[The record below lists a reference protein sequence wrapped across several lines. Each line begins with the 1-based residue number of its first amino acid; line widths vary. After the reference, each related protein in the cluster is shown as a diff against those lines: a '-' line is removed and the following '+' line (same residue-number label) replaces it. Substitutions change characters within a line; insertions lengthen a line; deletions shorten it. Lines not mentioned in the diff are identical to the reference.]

1 MKKILFSLLAIF
13 FIAGITKLNACE
25 TCGCKNK
32 NAENQEVVE
41 GNEDTP
47 KCAKTGKVCPS
58 TCAKKATK
66 KCCEGKKTAQNNS
79 GFNFNKS
86 NSYGNTSS
94 TCSKSAQKTCSKS
107 AQKTCSKSAQ
117 KTEED
122 NKEE

>member
-13 FIAGITKLNACE
+13 FIVGITTVNACE

-32 NAENQEVVE
+32 NAADQEVVE
-41 GNEDTP
+41 GNENKP

-66 KCCEGKKTAQNNS
+66 ECCEGKTAQNNS

-107 AQKTCSKSAQ
+107 TQNI
-117 KTEED
+117 EEN